1 MITDR
6 RYWEA
11 VAEVTNAP
19 QPAWVWRL
27 GFSPAAR
34 RIVEALTA
42 SPQCVEDLSR
52 ASGYSTLTVK
62 STLTA
67 LMRLGAVERPTN
79 YKTEPNIWYVKG
91 AAHARPH
98 PHLRPVDPAGHP
110 ADCDLAPDHPRAAL
124 HGSADCGAAAAL

>member
-34 RIVEALTA
+34 RIVDALAAT
-42 SPQCVEDLSR
+42 PQCVEDLSR
-52 ASGYSTLTVK
+52 SSGYSTLTVK

-79 YKTEPNIWYVKG
+79 YKLEPNIWYVKG
-91 AAHARPH
+91 APHA
-98 PHLRPVDPAGHP
+98 DQ
-110 ADCDLAPDHPRAAL
+110 
-124 HGSADCGAAAAL
+124 

>member
-34 RIVEALTA
+34 RIVDVLSAA
-42 SPQCVEDLSR
+42 PQSVEDLSR
-52 ASGYSTLTVK
+52 SSGYSTLTVR

-67 LMRLGAVERPTN
+67 LMRLRYVERPTN

-91 AAHARPH
+91 AEYARTSN
-98 PHLRPVDPAGHP
+98 D
-110 ADCDLAPDHPRAAL
+110 
-124 HGSADCGAAAAL
+124 